1 MQNKQIWVHI
11 FVQFYGYIFLD
22 FDMYPYY
29 NSINKSINHIF
40 LKEVFYMSKSVYEM
54 ITERIIEQLESGII
68 PWEKPWS
75 GVRSGAYNRI
85 SKRSY
90 SLLNQMLLKNEG
102 EYATFKQWSELG
114 GKIKKGEKSEIVV
127 FWKILPIEE
136 TQEDGT
142 KVIKQVPLLKY
153 INVFHISQVEGV
165 EPLQK
170 EMLND
175 IEPIEQAES
184 ILQDYW
190 TREHITVEHIK
201 GDKAFYSP
209 MRDLIQLPLFEQFKD
224 ANEYYS
230 TAFHESVHSTMKES
244 RCNRAEERK
253 DKLVAFGSEEYSKE
267 ELVAEL
273 GSASIMNMLGIETR
287 KSFRNSSAYIQS
299 WLRVLKNDVK
309 FIVSASSK
317 AEKAVNYILNIAE

>member
-1 MQNKQIWVHI
+1 
-11 FVQFYGYIFLD
+11 
-22 FDMYPYY
+22 
-29 NSINKSINHIF
+29 
-40 LKEVFYMSKSVYEM
+40 MSKSVYEM
-54 ITERIIEQLESGII
+54 VTERIIKQLESGVI
-68 PWEKPWS
+68 PWEKPWT
-75 GVRSGAYNRI
+75 GVRSGAFNRV
-85 SKRSY
+85 SKKSY
-90 SLLNQMLLKNEG
+90 SLLNQMLLKYEG
-102 EYATFKQWSELG
+102 EYATFKQWTGLG
-114 GKIKKGEKSEIVV
+114 GHIRKGEKSEIIV
-127 FWKILPIEE
+127 FWKVLPVEE
-136 TQEDGT
+136 MQEDGT
-142 KVIKQVPLLKY
+142 KIVKQIPLLKY

-170 EMLND
+170 EELND
-175 IEPIEQAES
+175 IEPIEKAES

-190 TREHITVEHIK
+190 TREQITVEHVK

-209 MRDLIQLPLFEQFKD
+209 MCDMIQLPLFEQFKD

-273 GSASIMNMLGIETR
+273 GSASLMNIIGIETR
-287 KSFRNSSAYIQS
+287 KSFKNSTAYIQS
-299 WLRVLKNDVK
+299 WIRVLKNDVK

-317 AEKAVNYILNIAE
+317 AEKAVNYILNIEA

>member
-1 MQNKQIWVHI
+1 
-11 FVQFYGYIFLD
+11 
-22 FDMYPYY
+22 
-29 NSINKSINHIF
+29 
-40 LKEVFYMSKSVYEM
+40 MSKSVYEM
-54 ITERIIEQLESGII
+54 VTERIIEQLENGII
-68 PWEKPWS
+68 PWEKPWT
-75 GVRSGAYNRI
+75 GVRSGAFNRI
-85 SKRSY
+85 SKKSY
-90 SLLNQMLLKNEG
+90 SLLNQMLLKYEG

-114 GKIKKGEKSEIVV
+114 GHIRKGEKSEIIV
-127 FWKILPIEE
+127 FWKVLPVEE
-136 TQEDGT
+136 VQEDGT
-142 KVIKQVPLLKY
+142 KIIKQIPLLKY

-170 EMLND
+170 EELND
-175 IEPIEQAES
+175 IEPIEKAES
-184 ILQDYW
+184 ILLDYW
-190 TREHITVEHIK
+190 TREQITVEHVK

-230 TAFHESVHSTMKES
+230 TAFHESVHSTMKEN

-253 DKLVAFGSEEYSKE
+253 DKLVAFGSEDYSKE

-273 GSASIMNMLGIETR
+273 GSANLMNIIGIETR

-317 AEKAVNYILNIAE
+317 AEKAVNYILNITE